1 MTIAGVQTLPG
12 CVATD
17 FNLKYQQLSNDKTNT
32 FATPIGDCFDFYYS
46 YNSYVMQGAYISP
59 GCVSQMHYHCQESFC
74 GNAENCD
81 LLSSVESIKTQG
93 QAQNCYNNLS
103 RVCSGEPISQGGTIE
118 ELEPIVQKCEHEAQ
132 ETEQS
137 CTTMGD
143 GIQGALQSV
152 LSSASKTVTSGASGL
167 DACSDVAQSASAV
180 QAALTGVQGNCSV
193 YYSACQSSCQSAS
206 AAVTDAKKRYSATQ
220 PEAISS
226 YEQRAKSAKSQCAK
240 GAAYLKDLNSNIQQV
255 ASQYQKS
262 AACAE
267 QQSASGISF
276 EACLKDPSVKG
287 CEVYGIQTYQDCSNP
302 TYAASNLTC
311 VCLANPADSR
321 CKSSSSL
328 SKLGNPSLGNASSH
342 SDPTGSNF
350 LNDDSFG
357 GPSYE
362 PPQIEGQN
370 NPQQGKGSLA
380 AGAGGGALGG
390 GGSDLNTPP
399 EKWKPGAGKS
409 GYSTDILK
417 SSKGGLM
424 GPGMGSKYGNGQLQ
438 VPAAG
443 ISTGPFGRLKNKLN
457 QVDLRQF
464 LPGGSFDPRRQVAGV
479 TGPDGIT
486 GPFSDNFKKINLRYL
501 NVKTT
506 LMP

>member
-1 MTIAGVQTLPG
+1 
-12 CVATD
+12 
-17 FNLKYQQLSNDKTNT
+17 
-32 FATPIGDCFDFYYS
+32 
-46 YNSYVMQGAYISP
+46 
-59 GCVSQMHYHCQESFC
+59 
-74 GNAENCD
+74 
-81 LLSSVESIKTQG
+81 
-93 QAQNCYNNLS
+93 
-103 RVCSGEPISQGGTIE
+103 
-118 ELEPIVQKCEHEAQ
+118 
-132 ETEQS
+132 
-137 CTTMGD
+137 MGD